1 MYVDLGVDGE
11 LRRETPEKYWK
22 EVASKLREFVDRD
35 TVNSLSGVFL
45 HGESATDPQLLEVLK
60 EIFDPN
66 DALKEENYVHTTEKH
81 LFAAAH
87 GAAMSARDGMETGF
101 LLCIV
106 SDYYPRLKDEL

>member
-45 HGESATDPQLLEVLK
+45 YGECYRSS
-60 EIFDPN
+60 I
-66 DALKEENYVHTTEKH
+66 
-81 LFAAAH
+81 
-87 GAAMSARDGMETGF
+87 S
-101 LLCIV
+101 
-106 SDYYPRLKDEL
+106 